1 MSIMAPEKLDLI
13 PWARA
18 LDLVGRD
25 DWAPVLERL
34 QDEFGDRYRI
44 VRLTTLW
51 KATDLDP
58 HTDTEPTIIEPTVE
72 ALVRKLLDP
81 GPRFG
86 KSFGQP
92 WGPDRL

>member
-1 MSIMAPEKLDLI
+1 MAPEKLDLI

-18 LDLVGRD
+18 LDVVGRD
-25 DWAPVLERL
+25 DWGPVLERL
-34 QDEFGDRYRI
+34 RHEFGDRYRI

-51 KATDLDP
+51 MATDLDP
-58 HTDTEPTIIEPTVE
+58 DTDTEPTIVETRVE
-72 ALVRKLLDP
+72 ALVRKLLAP

-86 KSFGQP
+86 KSFDRP